1 MTSRSPVSGTPL
13 AKGSSAPETPMSATT
28 AASLRTAPFPSPQT
42 FDFLPQLHA
51 LILRLL
57 AAQTGSDSA
66 GAGAGDGGDAS
77 GVAGQPGAGPS
88 SGPGQSQQQQPS
100 NLGGAGA
107 NTSGNG
113 SSQRHHTAGIP
124 GGAST
129 PGAAAL
135 GPNAPPPLDVKDLP
149 TAASAIKIRIQKART
164 VVESLPDM
172 DRTVEDQSR
181 EIEELEDRISRLRK
195 VIGEFGRRADGDQAE
210 DVKMET

>member
-1 MTSRSPVSGTPL
+1 MASRSPVSGTPL

-28 AASLRTAPFPSPQT
+28 AAPAPFPSPQT

-57 AAQTGSDSA
+57 AAQTGSDSS
-66 GAGAGDGGDAS
+66 GAGTGDGGDAS
-77 GVAGQPGAGPS
+77 GVAGQPGAGPSS

-107 NTSGNG
+107 NSSSNG
-113 SSQRHHTAGIP
+113 SSQRHHT
-124 GGAST
+124 GGSST

-164 VVESLPDM
+164 VVEALPDV

-210 DVKMET
+210 DIKMVT